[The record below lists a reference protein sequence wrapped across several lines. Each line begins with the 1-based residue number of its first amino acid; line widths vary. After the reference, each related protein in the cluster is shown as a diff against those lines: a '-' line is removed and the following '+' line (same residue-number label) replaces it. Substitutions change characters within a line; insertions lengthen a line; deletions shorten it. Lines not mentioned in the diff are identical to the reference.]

1 MRPYILLTIFT
12 LFSCKK
18 ERVDNTSSIAIS
30 TIVDITDPF
39 DLGPDANAILSL
51 YRFPENENQ
60 EAYFR
65 FLSITDKGLN
75 PCLEY
80 QIEDGTKSQLDYY
93 GLDYQLRKK
102 LIVGFY
108 DSIRQCLTSFQ
119 DHHNKDTSLS
129 HSECFQTIAA
139 EINLLS
145 ARKVDQAII
154 IAYTELQENS
164 KIYNCY
170 NPATTDPDEIADLLI
185 TAYPLPLDLRR
196 FKIYIVYNPTTR
208 DEDMRFSRMIT
219 VYKKILEPRGAHI
232 VVQAQNDHY
241 EYE

>member
-1 MRPYILLTIFT
+1 MRSYILIAFFT
-12 LFSCKK
+12 LFSCKN
-18 ERVDNTSSIAIS
+18 ESVDNTSSIAIS
-30 TIVDITDPF
+30 TIADITDPF

-80 QIEDGTKSQLDYY
+80 QIEDGKKSQLAHY

-102 LIVGFY
+102 LIIGFY
-108 DSIRQCLTSFQ
+108 DSIRQWLSSFQ
-119 DHHNKDTSLS
+119 YDHTRDTSLS

-139 EINLLS
+139 EINLIS
-145 ARKVDQAII
+145 RRKVDKAII
-154 IAYTELQENS
+154 VAFTDLQENS
-164 KIYNCY
+164 KIFNCY
-170 NPATTDPDEIADLLI
+170 NPPKTDPDAIADLLI

-208 DEDMRFSRMIT
+208 DEDMRFCHMIM
-219 VYKKILEPRGAHI
+219 VYRKILEPRGANVI
-232 VVQAQNDHY
+232 VQAQNDHY